1 MSQVDNILVG
11 GEDWVRLGN
20 TSPLSGF
27 LGDYKEECYHMHTNK
42 NVHLERVFI
51 TAVLISDGRP
61 AGH

>member
-1 MSQVDNILVG
+1 M
-11 GEDWVRLGN
+11 RLGN